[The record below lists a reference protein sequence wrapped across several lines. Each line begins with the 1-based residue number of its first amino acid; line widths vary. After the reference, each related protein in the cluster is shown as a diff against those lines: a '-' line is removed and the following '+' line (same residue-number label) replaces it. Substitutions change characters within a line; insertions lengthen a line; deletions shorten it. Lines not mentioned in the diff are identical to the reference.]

1 MSFANPVNLPEGRP
15 WPLGFAY
22 LQQFRD
28 LINMDD
34 EDFIEY
40 GVFEKIDI
48 RIGKIV
54 EVNDFPEAKKAAY
67 KLRIDFGDIGIKQ
80 SSAQITSL
88 YKKDDLLHKQVVA
101 VVNFKP
107 KKIAG
112 FYSECL
118 VLGVSEN
125 GKDVILLTPDGLVKN
140 GLKVY

>member
-1 MSFANPVNLPEGRP
+1 
-15 WPLGFAY
+15 
-22 LQQFRD
+22 
-28 LINMDD
+28 MDD

-48 RIGKIV
+48 RIGEIV

>member
-1 MSFANPVNLPEGRP
+1 
-15 WPLGFAY
+15 
-22 LQQFRD
+22 
-28 LINMDD
+28 MDD